1 MPAPG
6 IPAPDMSGVDS
17 GLQPTLIAMLYLFPG
32 LALVVLLVRFWR
44 KWVDNILGGGMN
56 TQLWLLS
63 YANFLI
69 DDALIAIA
77 WALALGN
84 SVITHQCKAV
94 GSILTSKSLTSTK
107 FVWRYILVITIR
119 MSRIQLLTSFMHSR

>member
-1 MPAPG
+1 
-6 IPAPDMSGVDS
+6 
-17 GLQPTLIAMLYLFPG
+17 MLYLFPG